1 MKNILFVLFA
11 FLSITANAQNFKIE
25 KITENDFKE
34 LHYAKDTAATAVVLY
49 NIGNSYFEPAGDK
62 FQITTIVKTR
72 IKILKKEG
80 FDYATIKT
88 SLYREGNSR
97 EMVSVSN
104 ANTYNLVNGQVE
116 RTRLSSSG
124 EFSEK
129 VEGNHYLHTFTMPNV
144 KEGSIIEFTTKLT
157 SPYFTFIPEWKFQ
170 YDIPVVYSEYS
181 VRIPEF
187 LFFYKYIKGAHNVV
201 QSTISDEYFY
211 RASDIP
217 ALKDEGYVNN
227 VNNFRSSIIHT
238 FSGYRDQQQSVKLV
252 AGTWEDVVKS
262 INDHDNFGKEIKK
275 GGFLAET
282 ALALVEGKQNDEEKA
297 DAIFE
302 YVKQN
307 FTSNKNR
314 GIYTTQSLRE
324 TFKTKTGAIADINLL
339 TVSLMKNANIKAY
352 PILLSTRSKGI
363 AYMPSQDAFNSV
375 IIGVEYGMKTILYD
389 ASDKMSSKDILPIAN
404 LNWMGRLVRDNG
416 TSKDVL
422 IEPTIKSRYGIT
434 ANIKLEKDG
443 SINGTVRKNLN
454 NYEAYVFR
462 ASKHQVSQEK
472 LIEEIE
478 SRFKIEIE
486 DYQLNNRENISENLE
501 ESYSF
506 TRESSFD
513 VIGDK
518 IYLPPMSFFSMKENP
533 FKAESRTYPI
543 DFIYPNDNSYTIY
556 YTIPEGYTVDYVP
569 KSKKVSTASN
579 SVVLKTIVNPTEKRI
594 QIRVNLEYNKAF
606 VEAHEYGE
614 IKQVFEEMVKFC
626 DEKIV
631 LKKI

>member
-1 MKNILFVLFA
+1 MKHLFLII
-11 FLSITANAQNFKIE
+11 FLITSIQLQAQNFKIE
-25 KITENDFKE
+25 KITEADFKE
-34 LHYAKDTAATAVVLY
+34 LKYEKDTTANAVVEY
-49 NIGNSYFEPAGDK
+49 RIGNSYFEQAGSNY
-62 FQITTIVKTR
+62 QLVTITKTR
-72 IKILKKEG
+72 IRILKKEG

-88 SLYREGNSR
+88 PLYREGNSR

-104 ANTYNLVNGQVE
+104 AKTYNLVNGQVE
-116 RTRLSSSG
+116 RMRLSSSG
-124 EFSEK
+124 EFFEN

-201 QSTISDEYFY
+201 QSTISDKYFY
-211 RASDIP
+211 RAFDIQ

-275 GGFLAET
+275 DGFLAET

-302 YVKQN
+302 YIKQN

-314 GIYTTQSLRE
+314 GIYATQSLRE
-324 TFKTKTGAIADINLL
+324 TFKNKTGSIADINLF
-339 TVSLMKNANIKAY
+339 TVALMKKANIKAY

-375 IIGVEYGMKTILYD
+375 IIGVENGIKTILYD
-389 ASDKMSSKDILPIAN
+389 ASDKMSSKDILPIPN

-434 ANIKLEKDG
+434 ANIKLENDG

-462 ASKHQVSQEK
+462 ATNHQDSDEK
-472 LIEEIE
+472 MIDKIE
-478 SRFKIEIE
+478 SRFKIEI
-486 DYQLNNRENISENLE
+486 DNYQLNNRENISENISENIE

-506 TRESSFD
+506 SRESSFD
-513 VIGDK
+513 IIGDK
-518 IYLPPMSFFSMKENP
+518 IYLSSLSFFSMKENP

-543 DFIYPNDNSYTIY
+543 DFIYPNDNSYTVY
-556 YTIPEGYTVDYVP
+556 YNIPEGYAIDYVP
-569 KSKKVSTASN
+569 KSKKVSTGSN
-579 SVVLKTIVNPTEKRI
+579 SVVLKTVINPTEKRI
-594 QIRVNLEYNKAF
+594 QI
-606 VEAHEYGE
+606 
-614 IKQVFEEMVKFC
+614 
-626 DEKIV
+626 
-631 LKKI
+631 

>member
-1 MKNILFVLFA
+1 MKHLFLIIC
-11 FLSITANAQNFKIE
+11 LITSIQLQAQNFKIE
-25 KITENDFKE
+25 KITEADFKE
-34 LHYAKDTAATAVVLY
+34 LKYEKDTTANAVVEY
-49 NIGNSYFEPAGDK
+49 RIGNSYFEQAGSNY
-62 FQITTIVKTR
+62 QLVTITKTR
-72 IKILKKEG
+72 IRILKKEG

-88 SLYREGNSR
+88 PLYREGNSR

-116 RTRLSSSG
+116 RTRLSSNG

-187 LFFYKYIKGAHNVV
+187 LFFYKYIKGA

-262 INDHDNFGKEIKK
+262 INYHDNFGKEIKK

-282 ALALVEGKQNDEEKA
+282 ALAIVEGKQNDEEKS

-434 ANIKLEKDG
+434 ANIKLENDG

-462 ASKHQVSQEK
+462 ATNHQDSDEK
-472 LIEEIE
+472 MIDKIE
-478 SRFKIEIE
+478 SRFKIEI
-486 DYQLNNRENISENLE
+486 DNYQLNNRENISENIE

-506 TRESSFD
+506 SRESSFD
-513 VIGDK
+513 IIGDK
-518 IYLPPMSFFSMKENP
+518 IYLSPLSFFSMKENP

-543 DFIYPNDNSYTIY
+543 VFIYPNDNSYTVY
-556 YTIPEGYTVDYVP
+556 YNIPEGYAIDYVP
-569 KSKKVSTASN
+569 KSKKVSTGSN
-579 SVVLKTIVNPTEKRI
+579 SVVLKTVINPTEKRI
-594 QIRVNLEYNKAF
+594 QI
-606 VEAHEYGE
+606 
-614 IKQVFEEMVKFC
+614 
-626 DEKIV
+626 
-631 LKKI
+631 